1 MFIFGVTALEQIVDK
16 LQQWPQY
23 LNSIVTI
30 PTLKNNPQLY
40 EKVIEKYNEIN
51 NKTKGK
57 EIPLLDMKNNQ
68 FQFSNIVKNLKNLK
82 KFNFRMKK
90 KEQIRI

>member
-30 PTLKNNPQLY
+30 PTLKNNPQLF
-40 EKVIEKYNEIN
+40 EKVYEKYNEIN

-57 EIPLLDMKNNQ
+57 EIPMLDMKNNQ
-68 FQFSNIVKNLKNLK
+68 FQYSNIVKN
-82 KFNFRMKK
+82 
-90 KEQIRI
+90 